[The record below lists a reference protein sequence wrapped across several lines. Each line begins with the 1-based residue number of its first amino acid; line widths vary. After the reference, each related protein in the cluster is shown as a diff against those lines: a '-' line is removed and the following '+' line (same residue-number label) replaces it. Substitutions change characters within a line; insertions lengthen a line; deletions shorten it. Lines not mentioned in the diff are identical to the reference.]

1 MTKYANVRS
10 QNNLAAQNDAQSGVK
25 ACWYVYC
32 RFLCLVSAIQYVY
45 FITCCWRMHITL
57 SYIYIHIS
65 FTIKASFPS
74 SMLFNMSSCR
84 RVIELPWWRLSLN
97 KQKNYA
103 QVKEAVRARLWNTK
117 FWTTVPLKI
126 ANNSS
131 GMLLCTPECVNVSN
145 RCSNSVC
152 RIFPQ

>member
-1 MTKYANVRS
+1 MTKYANARS

-45 FITCCWRMHITL
+45 FITYYWHMHITL

-65 FTIKASFPS
+65 FRIKASFP
-74 SMLFNMSSCR
+74 MLFNMSSCR
-84 RVIELPWWRLSLN
+84 RVIELPWWRLSLK
-97 KQKNYA
+97 KQKSDYA
-103 QVKEAVRARLWNTK
+103 QLKEAVRAGLWNTK
-117 FWTTVPLKI
+117 FWISGALKI

-131 GMLLCTPECVNVSN
+131 GIFLCSPECVNVSS